1 MITVSENE
9 TERKLLILVLIGLW
23 AAILTPIG
31 FKWLRDRS
39 TDLKI
44 DRFRDERS
52 ALSRRELSVA
62 PAHTLEDDDELED
75 RPLATR
81 RRTAEAP
88 RPRVN
93 PASAYSMYDRNERAY
108 ADVRLARSR
117 QHERRRRAI
126 LTLLATTA
134 LSTVASVA
142 VSWTIIT
149 AWCVLS
155 WLSLATYVGLMFWV
169 MWSTEGQDLRRS
181 AVADVEDLHQRR
193 AAVRRDEA
201 EDDYEEDFGVR
212 FTASQSQS
220 FARSRAPRAAAH

>member
-1 MITVSENE
+1 LITVSENE

-93 PASAYSMYDRNERAY
+93 PASAYSMHDRNERAY

>member
-1 MITVSENE
+1 M
-9 TERKLLILVLIGLW
+9 LILVLIGLW

-31 FKWLRDRS
+31 FKWVRDRS

-62 PAHTLEDDDELED
+62 PAHTLDDEELENS
-75 RPLATR
+75 PLSTR
-81 RRTAEAP
+81 RRINETS

-93 PASAYSMYDRNERAY
+93 PASAYSMHDRNERAY

-126 LTLLATTA
+126 LTLLSTTA
-134 LSTVASVA
+134 LSTVASLA
-142 VSWTIIT
+142 VSWTIIA

-155 WLSLATYVGLMFWV
+155 WLSLAAYVGLMFWV

-181 AVADVEDLHQRR
+181 ALADVEDLHQRR
-193 AAVRRDEA
+193 SVARRDDV
-201 EDDYEEDFGVR
+201 DDDFEEDFGLR

>member
-1 MITVSENE
+1 M
-9 TERKLLILVLIGLW
+9 LILVLIGLW

-39 TDLKI
+39 THLKI

-62 PAHTLEDDDELED
+62 PAHTLDDNDEVES

-81 RRTAEAP
+81 RRTVETP
-88 RPRVN
+88 RPRVT
-93 PASAYSMYDRNERAY
+93 PASAYSMLDRNERAY

-126 LTLLATTA
+126 LTLISATV
-134 LSTVASVA
+134 LSTVASMA

-155 WLSLATYVGLMFWV
+155 WLSLATYIGLMFWV
-169 MWSTEGQDLRRS
+169 MWST
-181 AVADVEDLHQRR
+181 
-193 AAVRRDEA
+193 
-201 EDDYEEDFGVR
+201 
-212 FTASQSQS
+212 
-220 FARSRAPRAAAH
+220 

>member
-1 MITVSENE
+1 M
-9 TERKLLILVLIGLW
+9 ILVLIGLW

>member
-39 TDLKI
+39 TDVKI

-52 ALSRRELSVA
+52 ALSRRELSVT
-62 PAHTLEDDDELED
+62 PAHTLDEIDEVES
-75 RPLATR
+75 RPLTTR

-93 PASAYSMYDRNERAY
+93 PASAYSMHDRSERAY

-126 LTLLATTA
+126 LTLISATA
-134 LSTVASVA
+134 LSTVASMA

-149 AWCVLS
+149 AWCVIS
-155 WLSLATYVGLMFWV
+155 WLSLATYIGLMFWV
-169 MWSTEGQDLRRS
+169 MWSTEGHDLRRS
-181 AVADVEDLHQRR
+181 AVAEVEDLHQRR
-193 AAVRRDEA
+193 AASRRDEVD
-201 EDDYEEDFGVR
+201 EDFEEDFGVR

>member
-1 MITVSENE
+1 M
-9 TERKLLILVLIGLW
+9 ILVLIGLW

-93 PASAYSMYDRNERAY
+93 PASAYSMHDRNERAY